1 MVRTAVFSEIAL
13 VVIALHKRPASTDG
27 SDPAIFVCRM
37 EGATLRPGYLG
48 WFSAVRHVSSQRQEV
63 NRREALEGTWK
74 ESAEIHGLYL
84 YTLHCKSRFFYF
96 SP

>member
-48 WFSAVRHVSSQRQEV
+48 WFSAVRHMLPVITATEPGG
-63 NRREALEGTWK
+63 RRMGK
-74 ESAEIHGLYL
+74 GIGVQG
-84 YTLHCKSRFFYF
+84 YTLPHSHYYIDKV
-96 SP
+96 